1 MADSFQ
7 LKAIITAVDQL
18 SGPLKGMQRELKGFQ
33 KEMAGLAIGAA
44 AAGTAVLGALAL
56 PVNAAIGFES
66 KMADIRKVVD
76 GLDDKKAFAQM
87 SDDILTLST
96 QLPMAAEGIAE
107 IVAAGGQAGIA
118 RGDLMQFA
126 NDAVKMGVA
135 FDTTAEESGQMMA
148 QWRTAFRLTQEDVVV
163 LADKINYLGNTGPA
177 NAKKISDIVTRIGP
191 LGGVAGVAS
200 GEIAAMG
207 ATIAGMGVESE
218 IASTGIK
225 NFMLSL
231 TAGKSATK
239 SQKEALRALRIS
251 PTKLAAEMQKDSK
264 TAILKVLD
272 SLSKLSATDRPQILT
287 RLFGKE
293 SIGAIAPLLTNM
305 DLLRTNFERVTDAQ
319 EYGGSMQK
327 EYASRAA
334 TTENQLVLLKNSVN
348 AISVTLG
355 DTFLPAI
362 NEAAEAV
369 MPYLEQ
375 LRTFVRANPELVQ
388 SAAKFGAA
396 LLAVGVSI
404 GSLSRAVKILNSVI
418 NLSPAKVAI
427 AALVAGAMLIIENW
441 DDVAPVIK
449 AVWQE
454 VDNVAQE
461 MGGWE
466 TVIEGVGLVMAG
478 SFTVRTIGALQ
489 QSVLLAG
496 RLSGLL
502 GKIGR
507 MGAMTLTIGVAVS
520 LFKEL
525 KDLEQGAKDAGMDA
539 GTFAVQKLQTKERER
554 GYNGFIPRL
563 KELLGMDAPIPQ
575 GRYQPYVPLTRRSGV
590 LGRAVLPSTQR
601 SELKVTFENAPQGMR
616 VTDIPKSGNP
626 LMNISHDVGYRLLPY
641 IRCMV
646 ISIIWPGICC
656 LTCVMRT
663 GFTVTL
669 GLSVVPGKMP
679 YLRRDLHAGMV
690 LPERRRS
697 PRGHRFSG
705 MIRLHSRPC
714 RR

>member
-33 KEMAGLAIGAA
+33 KEMAGLALGAA
-44 AAGTAVLGALAL
+44 AAGTAILGALAM
-56 PVNAAIGFES
+56 PVNSAIGFES

-87 SDDILTLST
+87 SDEVLTLST
-96 QLPMAAEGIAE
+96 RLPMAAEGIAE

-118 RGDLMQFA
+118 RDDLMQFTS
-126 NDAVKMGVA
+126 DAVKMGVA

-148 QWRTAFRLTQEDVVV
+148 QWRTAFKLTQDDVVV

-191 LGGVAGVAS
+191 LGSVAGVAS

-231 TAGKSATK
+231 TAGNSATK
-239 SQKEALRALRIS
+239 AQKQAMAFLKLNPAR
-251 PTKLAAEMQKDSK
+251 LAADMQKDSRG
-264 TAILKVLD
+264 AMLKVLD
-272 SLSKLSATDRPQILT
+272 SLAKVPKAKQASVMNA
-287 RLFGKE
+287 LFGKE
-293 SIGAIAPLLTNM
+293 SLSAIAPLLTNL
-305 DLLRTNFERVTDAQ
+305 DLLRTNFNRVADSQ

-334 TTENQLVLLKNSVN
+334 TTENQLILLKNSVN

-362 NEAAEAV
+362 NEAAEEV
-369 MPYLEQ
+369 KPYLEQ
-375 LRTFVRANPELVQ
+375 VRTFVRANPELVQ

-404 GSLSRAVKILNSVI
+404 GTLSRAIKILNSVI
-418 NLSPAKVAI
+418 NLSPAKIAI

-441 DDVAPVIK
+441 DEVGPVIK
-449 AVWQE
+449 AVWKE
-454 VDNVAQE
+454 VDNVAQV

-466 TVIEGVGLVMAG
+466 NVIKGVGLVMAG
-478 SFTVRTIGALQ
+478 SFTVKTIGALQ

-496 RLSGLL
+496 QLSGLL

-525 KDLEQGAKDAGMDA
+525 QDVGKAAGDAGMDA
-539 GTFAVQKLQTKERER
+539 GSFVVQKMQTKERER

-563 KELLGMDAPIPQ
+563 KEILGMDALIPE
-575 GRYQPYVPLTRRSGV
+575 GRYQPSVPLNRTPGV
-590 LGRAVLPSTQR
+590 LDRAVSSTTQR

-616 VTDIPKSGNP
+616 VTDIPASGNP
-626 LMNISHDVGYRLLPY
+626 LMGISHDVGY
-641 IRCMV
+641 
-646 ISIIWPGICC
+646 
-656 LTCVMRT
+656 
-663 GFTVTL
+663 
-669 GLSVVPGKMP
+669 
-679 YLRRDLHAGMV
+679 
-690 LPERRRS
+690 S
-697 PRGHRFSG
+697 PFKTPR
-705 MIRLHSRPC
+705 
-714 RR
+714 

>member
-148 QWRTAFRLTQEDVVV
+148 QWRTAFKLTQEDVVV

-239 SQKEALRALRIS
+239 SQKEALRSLRINPS
-251 PTKLAAEMQKDSK
+251 KLAAEMQKDSK

-305 DLLRTNFERVTDAQ
+305 DLLRTNFERVADAQ

-334 TTENQLVLLKNSVN
+334 TTENQLALLKNSIH

-355 DTFLPAI
+355 ETFLPAI
-362 NEAAEAV
+362 NEAALAV

-375 LRTFVRANPELVQ
+375 VRAFVRANPELVQ

-454 VDNVAQE
+454 VDNVAQA
-461 MGGWE
+461 MGGWD
-466 TVIEGVGLVMAG
+466 TVIEGIGLVMAG

-496 RLSGLL
+496 QLSGLL

-525 KDLEQGAKDAGMDA
+525 KDLEQGAKDAW
-539 GTFAVQKLQTKERER
+539 R
-554 GYNGFIPRL
+554 
-563 KELLGMDAPIPQ
+563 
-575 GRYQPYVPLTRRSGV
+575 
-590 LGRAVLPSTQR
+590 
-601 SELKVTFENAPQGMR
+601 
-616 VTDIPKSGNP
+616 
-626 LMNISHDVGYRLLPY
+626 
-641 IRCMV
+641 IRC
-646 ISIIWPGICC
+646 
-656 LTCVMRT
+656 TE
-663 GFTVTL
+663 
-669 GLSVVPGKMP
+669 
-679 YLRRDLHAGMV
+679 AAN
-690 LPERRRS
+690 ERA
-697 PRGHRFSG
+697 
-705 MIRLHSRPC
+705 
-714 RR
+714 

>member
-148 QWRTAFRLTQEDVVV
+148 QWRTAFKLTQEDVVV

-239 SQKEALRALRIS
+239 SQKRAMAFLKLINILNPLRIS
-251 PTKLAAEMQKDSK
+251 PT
-264 TAILKVLD
+264 
-272 SLSKLSATDRPQILT
+272 
-287 RLFGKE
+287 
-293 SIGAIAPLLTNM
+293 
-305 DLLRTNFERVTDAQ
+305 
-319 EYGGSMQK
+319 
-327 EYASRAA
+327 
-334 TTENQLVLLKNSVN
+334 
-348 AISVTLG
+348 
-355 DTFLPAI
+355 
-362 NEAAEAV
+362 
-369 MPYLEQ
+369 
-375 LRTFVRANPELVQ
+375 LVQ

-454 VDNVAQE
+454 IDNVAQE

-539 GTFAVQKLQTKERER
+539 GAFAVQKLQTKERER

-563 KELLGMDAPIPQ
+563 KELLGMDTPIPQ

-590 LGRAVLPSTQR
+590 LERAAPPSTQR

-616 VTDIPKSGNP
+616 VLDIPKTGNP
-626 LMNISHDVGYRLLPY
+626 LMNITHDVGYSPF
-641 IRCMV
+641 
-646 ISIIWPGICC
+646 
-656 LTCVMRT
+656 RT
-663 GFTVTL
+663 
-669 GLSVVPGKMP
+669 
-679 YLRRDLHAGMV
+679 
-690 LPERRRS
+690 
-697 PRGHRFSG
+697 
-705 MIRLHSRPC
+705 SR
-714 RR
+714 

>member
-118 RGDLMQFA
+118 RGNLMQFA

-148 QWRTAFRLTQEDVVV
+148 QWRTAFKLTQEDVVV

-272 SLSKLSATDRPQILT
+272 SLSKVSATDRPQILT
-287 RLFGKE
+287 QLFGKE

-305 DLLRTNFERVTDAQ
+305 DLLRTNFNRVADAQ

-454 VDNVAQE
+454 VDNVAQA

-496 RLSGLL
+496 QLSGLL

-539 GTFAVQKLQTKERER
+539 GAFAVQKLQTKERER

-563 KELLGMDAPIPQ
+563 KELLGMDTPIPQ

-590 LGRAVLPSTQR
+590 LERAVPPSTQR

-616 VTDIPKSGNP
+616 VLDIPKTGNP
-626 LMNISHDVGYRLLPY
+626 LMNITHDVGY
-641 IRCMV
+641 
-646 ISIIWPGICC
+646 
-656 LTCVMRT
+656 
-663 GFTVTL
+663 
-669 GLSVVPGKMP
+669 
-679 YLRRDLHAGMV
+679 
-690 LPERRRS
+690 S
-697 PRGHRFSG
+697 PFSNK
-705 MIRLHSRPC
+705 
-714 RR
+714 

>member
-148 QWRTAFRLTQEDVVV
+148 QWRTAFKLTQEDVVV

-200 GEIAAMG
+200 GEIAA
-207 ATIAGMGVESE
+207 MGVESE

-272 SLSKLSATDRPQILT
+272 SLSKVSATDRPQILT
-287 RLFGKE
+287 QLFGKE

-305 DLLRTNFERVTDAQ
+305 DLLRTNFNRVADAQ

-496 RLSGLL
+496 QLSGLL

-563 KELLGMDAPIPQ
+563 KELLGMPPPIPQ

-590 LGRAVLPSTQR
+590 LERVVPPSTQR

-626 LMNISHDVGYRLLPY
+626 LMNISHDVGYSPF
-641 IRCMV
+641 
-646 ISIIWPGICC
+646 
-656 LTCVMRT
+656 RT
-663 GFTVTL
+663 
-669 GLSVVPGKMP
+669 
-679 YLRRDLHAGMV
+679 
-690 LPERRRS
+690 
-697 PRGHRFSG
+697 
-705 MIRLHSRPC
+705 SR
-714 RR
+714 

>member
-1 MADSFQ
+1 
-7 LKAIITAVDQL
+7 
-18 SGPLKGMQRELKGFQ
+18 
-33 KEMAGLAIGAA
+33 
-44 AAGTAVLGALAL
+44 
-56 PVNAAIGFES
+56 
-66 KMADIRKVVD
+66 
-76 GLDDKKAFAQM
+76 
-87 SDDILTLST
+87 
-96 QLPMAAEGIAE
+96 
-107 IVAAGGQAGIA
+107 
-118 RGDLMQFA
+118 
-126 NDAVKMGVA
+126 
-135 FDTTAEESGQMMA
+135 
-148 QWRTAFRLTQEDVVV
+148 
-163 LADKINYLGNTGPA
+163 
-177 NAKKISDIVTRIGP
+177 
-191 LGGVAGVAS
+191 
-200 GEIAAMG
+200 
-207 ATIAGMGVESE
+207 
-218 IASTGIK
+218 
-225 NFMLSL
+225 
-231 TAGKSATK
+231 
-239 SQKEALRALRIS
+239 
-251 PTKLAAEMQKDSK
+251 
-264 TAILKVLD
+264 
-272 SLSKLSATDRPQILT
+272 
-287 RLFGKE
+287 E

-525 KDLEQGAKDAGMDA
+525 
-539 GTFAVQKLQTKERER
+539 
-554 GYNGFIPRL
+554 
-563 KELLGMDAPIPQ
+563 
-575 GRYQPYVPLTRRSGV
+575 
-590 LGRAVLPSTQR
+590 
-601 SELKVTFENAPQGMR
+601 
-616 VTDIPKSGNP
+616 
-626 LMNISHDVGYRLLPY
+626 
-641 IRCMV
+641 
-646 ISIIWPGICC
+646 
-656 LTCVMRT
+656 
-663 GFTVTL
+663 
-669 GLSVVPGKMP
+669 
-679 YLRRDLHAGMV
+679 
-690 LPERRRS
+690 
-697 PRGHRFSG
+697 
-705 MIRLHSRPC
+705 
-714 RR
+714 

>member
-126 NDAVKMGVA
+126 SDAVKMGVA

-148 QWRTAFRLTQEDVVV
+148 QWRTAFRLTQDDVVV

-177 NAKKISDIVTRIGP
+177 NAGKISEIVTRIGP
-191 LGGVAGVAS
+191 LGEIAGVAS
-200 GEIAAMG
+200 GEIAALG
-207 ATIAGMGVESE
+207 ATIAGMGVEPE
-218 IASTGIK
+218 IAATGIK
-225 NFMLSL
+225 NFMKAL
-231 TAGKSATK
+231 TAGGAATK
-239 SQKEALRALRIS
+239 SQRTILNALKIN
-251 PTKLAAEMQKDSK
+251 PKKLAADMQKDSK
-264 TAILKVLD
+264 GAMLKVLEGI
-272 SLSKLSATDRPQILT
+272 SKIPKAKQSAALNM
-287 RLFGKE
+287 LFGSE
-293 SIGAIAPLLTNM
+293 SSGAIAPLLTNL
-305 DLLRTNFERVTDAQ
+305 DLLRTNFNRVTDAQ

-334 TTENQLVLLKNSVN
+334 TTENQLALLKNSIH

-355 DTFLPAI
+355 ETFLPAI
-362 NEAAEAV
+362 NEAALAV

-375 LRTFVRANPELVQ
+375 VRAFVRVNPELVQ

-454 VDNVAQE
+454 VDNVAQA
-461 MGGWE
+461 MGGWD
-466 TVIEGVGLVMAG
+466 TVIEGIGLVMAG

-525 KDLEQGAKDAGMDA
+525 KDLEQGAKEAGMDA

-563 KELLGMDAPIPQ
+563 KELLGMDTPIPQ
-575 GRYQPYVPLTRRSGV
+575 GRYQPYVPLTRHSGV
-590 LGRAVLPSTQR
+590 LERAVPPSTQR

-626 LMNISHDVGYRLLPY
+626 LMNISHDVGYSPF
-641 IRCMV
+641 
-646 ISIIWPGICC
+646 
-656 LTCVMRT
+656 RT
-663 GFTVTL
+663 
-669 GLSVVPGKMP
+669 
-679 YLRRDLHAGMV
+679 
-690 LPERRRS
+690 
-697 PRGHRFSG
+697 
-705 MIRLHSRPC
+705 SR
-714 RR
+714 

>member
-135 FDTTAEESGQMMA
+135 FDTTAEESGQMIA
-148 QWRTAFRLTQEDVVV
+148 QWRTAFKLTQEDVVV

-207 ATIAGMGVESE
+207 VESE

-231 TAGKSATK
+231 TAGNSATK
-239 SQKEALRALRIS
+239 AQKQAMAFLKLNPR
-251 PTKLAAEMQKDSK
+251 KLAEDMQKDSRG
-264 TAILKVLD
+264 AMLKVLD
-272 SLSKLSATDRPQILT
+272 SLAKVPKAKQAAVMNA
-287 RLFGKE
+287 LFGKE
-293 SIGAIAPLLTNM
+293 SLSAIAPLLTNL
-305 DLLRTNFERVTDAQ
+305 DLLRTNFDRVVDAQ

-539 GTFAVQKLQTKERER
+539 GAFAVQKLQTKERER

-563 KELLGMDAPIPQ
+563 KELLGMDTPIPQ

-590 LGRAVLPSTQR
+590 LDRAVPPSTQR
-601 SELKVTFENAPQGMR
+601 SELKVTFEKAPQGMR
-616 VTDIPKSGNP
+616 VLDIPKTGNP
-626 LMNISHDVGYRLLPY
+626 LMNITHDVGY
-641 IRCMV
+641 
-646 ISIIWPGICC
+646 
-656 LTCVMRT
+656 
-663 GFTVTL
+663 
-669 GLSVVPGKMP
+669 
-679 YLRRDLHAGMV
+679 
-690 LPERRRS
+690 S
-697 PRGHRFSG
+697 PFSNK
-705 MIRLHSRPC
+705 
-714 RR
+714 

>member
-148 QWRTAFRLTQEDVVV
+148 QWRTAFKLTQEDVVV

-207 ATIAGMGVESE
+207 VESE

-231 TAGKSATK
+231 TAGNSATK
-239 SQKEALRALRIS
+239 AQKQAMAFLKLNPR
-251 PTKLAAEMQKDSK
+251 KLAEDMQKDSRG
-264 TAILKVLD
+264 AMLKVLD
-272 SLSKLSATDRPQILT
+272 SLAKVPKAKQAAVMNA
-287 RLFGKE
+287 LFGKE
-293 SIGAIAPLLTNM
+293 SLSAIAPLLTNL
-305 DLLRTNFERVTDAQ
+305 DLLRTNFDRVADAQ

-454 VDNVAQE
+454 VDNVAQA
-461 MGGWE
+461 MGGWD
-466 TVIEGVGLVMAG
+466 TVIEGIGLVMAG

-496 RLSGLL
+496 QLSGLL

-539 GTFAVQKLQTKERER
+539 GAFAVQKLQTKERER

-563 KELLGMDAPIPQ
+563 KELLGMDTPIPQ

-590 LGRAVLPSTQR
+590 LERAVPPSTQR

-626 LMNISHDVGYRLLPY
+626 LMNISHDVGYSPF
-641 IRCMV
+641 
-646 ISIIWPGICC
+646 
-656 LTCVMRT
+656 RT
-663 GFTVTL
+663 
-669 GLSVVPGKMP
+669 
-679 YLRRDLHAGMV
+679 
-690 LPERRRS
+690 
-697 PRGHRFSG
+697 
-705 MIRLHSRPC
+705 SR
-714 RR
+714 

>member
-87 SDDILTLST
+87 SDDILALST

-118 RGDLMQFA
+118 RSDLMQFA

-148 QWRTAFRLTQEDVVV
+148 QWRTAFKLTQEDVVV

-239 SQKEALRALRIS
+239 SQKRAMAFLKLN
-251 PTKLAAEMQKDSK
+251 PAQLAADMQKDSH
-264 TAILKVLD
+264 AAMLKVLD
-272 SLSKLSATDRPQILT
+272 SLAKVPKAKQASVMNA
-287 RLFGKE
+287 LFGKE
-293 SIGAIAPLLTNM
+293 SLGAIAPLLTNL
-305 DLLRTNFERVTDAQ
+305 DLLRTNFNRVADAQ
-319 EYGGSMQK
+319 EYGSSMQK

-334 TTENQLVLLKNSVN
+334 TTENQLALLKNSIH

-355 DTFLPAI
+355 ETFLPAI
-362 NEAAEAV
+362 NEAALAV

-375 LRTFVRANPELVQ
+375 VRAFVRANPELVQ

-496 RLSGLL
+496 QLSGLL

-539 GTFAVQKLQTKERER
+539 GAFAVQKLQTKERER
-554 GYNGFIPRL
+554 GYKGFIPRL
-563 KELLGMDAPIPQ
+563 KELLGMDTPIPQ
-575 GRYQPYVPLTRRSGV
+575 GRYQPYVPLTRHSGV
-590 LGRAVLPSTQR
+590 LERAVPPSTQR

-616 VTDIPKSGNP
+616 VLDIPKTGNP
-626 LMNISHDVGYRLLPY
+626 LMNITHDVGY
-641 IRCMV
+641 
-646 ISIIWPGICC
+646 
-656 LTCVMRT
+656 
-663 GFTVTL
+663 
-669 GLSVVPGKMP
+669 
-679 YLRRDLHAGMV
+679 
-690 LPERRRS
+690 S
-697 PRGHRFSG
+697 PFSNK
-705 MIRLHSRPC
+705 
-714 RR
+714 

>member
-1 MADSFQ
+1 
-7 LKAIITAVDQL
+7 
-18 SGPLKGMQRELKGFQ
+18 
-33 KEMAGLAIGAA
+33 
-44 AAGTAVLGALAL
+44 
-56 PVNAAIGFES
+56 
-66 KMADIRKVVD
+66 
-76 GLDDKKAFAQM
+76 
-87 SDDILTLST
+87 
-96 QLPMAAEGIAE
+96 
-107 IVAAGGQAGIA
+107 
-118 RGDLMQFA
+118 
-126 NDAVKMGVA
+126 
-135 FDTTAEESGQMMA
+135 
-148 QWRTAFRLTQEDVVV
+148 
-163 LADKINYLGNTGPA
+163 
-177 NAKKISDIVTRIGP
+177 
-191 LGGVAGVAS
+191 
-200 GEIAAMG
+200 
-207 ATIAGMGVESE
+207 
-218 IASTGIK
+218 
-225 NFMLSL
+225 
-231 TAGKSATK
+231 
-239 SQKEALRALRIS
+239 
-251 PTKLAAEMQKDSK
+251 
-264 TAILKVLD
+264 
-272 SLSKLSATDRPQILT
+272 
-287 RLFGKE
+287 
-293 SIGAIAPLLTNM
+293 
-305 DLLRTNFERVTDAQ
+305 
-319 EYGGSMQK
+319 
-327 EYASRAA
+327 
-334 TTENQLVLLKNSVN
+334 

-539 GTFAVQKLQTKERER
+539 GAFAVQKL
-554 GYNGFIPRL
+554 
-563 KELLGMDAPIPQ
+563 
-575 GRYQPYVPLTRRSGV
+575 
-590 LGRAVLPSTQR
+590 
-601 SELKVTFENAPQGMR
+601 
-616 VTDIPKSGNP
+616 
-626 LMNISHDVGYRLLPY
+626 
-641 IRCMV
+641 
-646 ISIIWPGICC
+646 
-656 LTCVMRT
+656 
-663 GFTVTL
+663 
-669 GLSVVPGKMP
+669 
-679 YLRRDLHAGMV
+679 
-690 LPERRRS
+690 
-697 PRGHRFSG
+697 
-705 MIRLHSRPC
+705 
-714 RR
+714 

>member
-33 KEMAGLAIGAA
+33 KEMAGLALGAT
-44 AAGTAVLGALAL
+44 AAGTAILGALAL
-56 PVNAAIGFES
+56 PINSAMGFES

-118 RGDLMQFA
+118 RSDLMQFA

-148 QWRTAFRLTQEDVVV
+148 QWRTAFKLTQDDVVV

-177 NAKKISDIVTRIGP
+177 NAAKISEIVTRIGP
-191 LGGVAGVAS
+191 LGSVAGVAS

-231 TAGKSATK
+231 TAGNSATK
-239 SQKEALRALRIS
+239 AQKQALAFL
-251 PTKLAAEMQKDSK
+251 KLNPKQLAEDMQKDSRG
-264 TAILKVLD
+264 AMLRVLD
-272 SLSKLSATDRPQILT
+272 SLAKVPKAKQAAVMNA
-287 RLFGKE
+287 LFGKE
-293 SIGAIAPLLTNM
+293 SLSAIAPLLTNL
-305 DLLRTNFERVTDAQ
+305 DLLRTNFNRVGDAQ

-334 TTENQLVLLKNSVN
+334 TTENQLTLLKNSVN

-362 NEAAEAV
+362 NEAAKAV

-375 LRTFVRANPELVQ
+375 VRDFVKANPELVQ
-388 SAAKFGAA
+388 SVAKFGAA

-404 GSLSRAVKILNSVI
+404 GSLSWAIKILNSVI
-418 NLSPAKVAI
+418 NLSPAKVVI
-427 AALVAGAMLIIENW
+427 AALAAGAMLIIENW

-449 AVWQE
+449 EVWQE
-454 VDNVAQE
+454 VDNVAQAI
-461 MGGWE
+461 GGWG
-466 TVIEGVGLVMAG
+466 TVLGGVGLYMTGA
-478 SFTVRTIGALQ
+478 FTVKTIGSLRTAL
-489 QSVLLAG
+489 LLA
-496 RLSGLL
+496 
-502 GKIGR
+502 
-507 MGAMTLTIGVAVS
+507 
-520 LFKEL
+520 
-525 KDLEQGAKDAGMDA
+525 KDL
-539 GTFAVQKLQTKERER
+539 
-554 GYNGFIPRL
+554 
-563 KELLGMDAPIPQ
+563 
-575 GRYQPYVPLTRRSGV
+575 SGV
-590 LGRAVLPSTQR
+590 LGKIASMGVATIQIAVAIYMFEQLKEIADATKQADHTDSFWQSLKNRWNSGGWYNNKQQRELLTGQDTRDNYQPAVPLNQPKVLDRAAAPATQR
-601 SELKVTFENAPQGMR
+601 SELKVTFDNAPQGMR
-616 VTDIPKSGNP
+616 VTDIPSSSNP
-626 LMNISHDVGYRLLPY
+626 LMNISHDVGY
-641 IRCMV
+641 
-646 ISIIWPGICC
+646 
-656 LTCVMRT
+656 
-663 GFTVTL
+663 
-669 GLSVVPGKMP
+669 
-679 YLRRDLHAGMV
+679 
-690 LPERRRS
+690 S
-697 PRGHRFSG
+697 PFKIPR
-705 MIRLHSRPC
+705 
-714 RR
+714 